1 MRVTVSLPR
10 LKERLIQENLI
21 APEKFDA
28 LLSEAERKNQD
39 FLDILISE
47 RVVSEDYLYGIIS
60 QMLGVELAALGAR
73 QIDED
78 TLRLLPEEV
87 ARQRQVVAFGREP
100 DGAVDVAMLDPT
112 DLETLE
118 FLKQRLQ
125 TKIRPF
131 LATTDDLNRGYAV
144 YGLRSTADF
153 KKVIEENIQASLR
166 SQTKSAEEAAADLP
180 IVAIVDNIMAYAV
193 SLRASDIHLEILEDA
208 TLIRYRIDGVLYEII
223 RVPPVVHNAIVA
235 RIKIL
240 AGLKLDEHFK
250 PQDGRFRQQIGNQL
264 VDVRVAIMPTYHGEK
279 IEMRLLEST
288 QKPLSLEELGM
299 SPRTAAV
306 VRENLKRAYGMIL
319 ACGPTGSGKTTTL
332 YAFMNILNRPQ
343 VNIVTVEDP
352 IEYNMRYINQT
363 QINPQAGITFATG
376 LRAILRQDPNIIM
389 VGEIR
394 DKETAGIAVQ
404 AALTGHL
411 LLSSL
416 HTNDAPTAVPR
427 LLDLGVPP
435 FLVASV
441 LNLVVAQRLVRRV
454 CQNCIY
460 SYESYEIEPEV
471 GAVIIAQYQELG
483 IPPEEQRLPR
493 ILFRGRGC
501 NVCNFTGYRG
511 RLGIF
516 ELLEI
521 DDKIR
526 KLIIA
531 PKFELTALREESRRA
546 GGRTMFED
554 GLDKVQLGLTTI
566 EEVLRVIRE

>member
-28 LLSEAERKNQD
+28 LLREAERKNQD

-78 TLRLLPEEV
+78 ALRLLPEEV

-166 SQTKSAEEAAADLP
+166 SQTKSVEEAAADLP

-460 SYESYEIEPEV
+460 SYEIEPEV

>member
-28 LLSEAERKNQD
+28 LLREAERKNQD

-299 SPRTAAV
+299 SPQTAAV

-460 SYESYEIEPEV
+460 SYEIEPEV

>member
-28 LLSEAERKNQD
+28 LLREAERKNQD

-460 SYESYEIEPEV
+460 SYEIEPEV
-471 GAVIIAQYQELG
+471 GAVVIAQYQELG